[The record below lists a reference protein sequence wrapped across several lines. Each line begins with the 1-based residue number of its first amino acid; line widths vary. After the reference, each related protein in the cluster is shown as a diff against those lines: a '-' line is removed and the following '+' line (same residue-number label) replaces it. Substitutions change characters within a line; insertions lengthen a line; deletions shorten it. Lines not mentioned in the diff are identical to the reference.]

1 MGDLTA
7 PGTRLPAVPK
17 QSLYAGLA
25 WRPVEALTL
34 TVEGIGRSRM
44 FADDRNLA
52 EVAGYGAFN
61 VRADWTND
69 FRWGRLSQTLRVD
82 NLADHRY
89 VGSVIVNESNGRYY
103 EPSPGRTALYL
114 LSVALR

>member
-1 MGDLTA
+1 MIQLLN
-7 PGTRLPAVPK
+7 LPCGLLAT
-17 QSLYAGLA
+17 SLLIFGAAGLA
-25 WRPVEALTL
+25 LPR
-34 TVEGIGRSRM
+34 
-44 FADDRNLA
+44 
-52 EVAGYGAFN
+52 AFN